1 MRWLYEGLLDLGPG
15 KSKIENGVNSH
26 RISTERERIHMGVI
40 GTNIVVAIIVAILS
54 YLFGSIPTG
63 VVIGIV
69 FFHKDIRQYGSG
81 NTGGTNAGRILGKK
95 VGILVITLDMVK
107 TVLPMYVAW
116 AILTYVPGLRD
127 SLRWDNGYDPIAL
140 YYWSTILFATFGH
153 CWSIFLKF
161 KGGKAVSCFMGA
173 MVLVSWVQFAA
184 LGFLYFFVA
193 IKGKYISL
201 ASIVSAAAG
210 AFIAWLIAMIVVCFA
225 WNPYVLTWLFTIPEA
240 PLLGVEYAIV
250 NIIVAAILII
260 RHRSNIQR
268 LRQGT
273 ESINP
278 FLSK

>member
-1 MRWLYEGLLDLGPG
+1 
-15 KSKIENGVNSH
+15 
-26 RISTERERIHMGVI
+26 MGVV
-40 GTNIVVAIIVAILS
+40 GSNIVVAITVAVLS
-54 YLFGSIPTG
+54 YLLGAIPTG
-63 VVIGIV
+63 VVIGLV
-69 FFHKDIRQYGSG
+69 FFHKDIRKFGSG

-95 VGILVITLDMVK
+95 VGILVICLDMIK

-116 AILTYVPGLRD
+116 AILTYVPGLHD
-127 SLRWDNGYDPIAL
+127 SLRWDNGYDPIPL
-140 YYWSTILFATFGH
+140 YYWATILFATFGH

-173 MVLVSWVQFAA
+173 MVLVSWVDFVA
-184 LGFLYFFVA
+184 LGFLYITIA

-201 ASIVSAAAG
+201 ASIISAAAG
-210 AFIAWLIAMIVVCFA
+210 AAIGLIIGIVSATCH
-225 WNPYVLTWLFTIPEA
+225 WNPFILTWLFTIPET

-250 NIIVAAILII
+250 NIIVAAILVI